1 MDGALKGGAACGRRK
16 MQAICPRLITQ
27 HSAPPT
33 YYNGG
38 PPMPPPMKRPPMPPQ
53 PPPKVFFAP
62 QKYGFFTAN
71 NVEQRWRDDPDK
83 EKKSQADDII
93 ANVTEKFFPGAKRA
107 AEQGPHRFPLFM
119 PAARALNIL
128 EPLICYSRRVGSD
141 NISTKFLIR
150 NGVEDAKRIKFND
163 EDSDENELF
172 AKLLYKKLKSIASRK
187 RLEILHVSIMEMV
200 RQAQEEDERERGVL
214 CSVISSMKVL
224 SQSKLFCLIK
234 SKKGSGGLLQRPMT
248 AIDEMKEYDTR
259 EAILQRVRALG
270 FNAIQ
275 YYIPWNFHEIY
286 EGKYNFSGMRNFTEF
301 SRIAYELGMY
311 SLVRV
316 GPYVCGE
323 WENGGLP
330 WWLLNKN
337 ITDMRTSESGFKKAV
352 DKWYSVLL
360 PLIKPLMRHNG
371 GPVLMLQ
378 VENEYGS
385 YKACDRD
392 YTKWLRDRIWYYV
405 GKESVLYTTTIR
417 MQITGYLQLMVTIW
431 RISNVVL
438 FRYTLTTVDFGP
450 TSNEN
455 INNSFHSATKI
466 PSERSWS
473 SGKFGI
479 LSGMAGAMGPNEG
492 HHSLSR
498 RYCKVSK
505 M

>member
-1 MDGALKGGAACGRRK
+1 MLSSRFLCCNNFVRLMTDAESGAAVAT
-16 MQAICPRLITQ
+16 QDAPLPTPITQ

-38 PPMPPPMKRPPMPPQ
+38 PPMLSPMNSPISASTPQ
-53 PPPKVFFAP
+53 QCSSLRRRTIFARH
-62 QKYGFFTAN
+62 
-71 NVEQRWRDDPDK
+71 EQVRQRM
-83 EKKSQADDII
+83 
-93 ANVTEKFFPGAKRA
+93 VEKFFPGAKRA
-107 AEQGPHRFPLFM
+107 AEQGPPVPPFM
-119 PAARALNIL
+119 PAPPGMPGIPPPPFIIPPAPHAAAAI
-128 EPLICYSRRVGSD
+128 P
-141 NISTKFLIR
+141 K
-150 NGVEDAKRIKFND
+150 DAKRIKFND

-200 RQAQEEDERERGVL
+200 RQAQEEDERERGV
-214 CSVISSMKVL
+214 
-224 SQSKLFCLIK
+224 
-234 SKKGSGGLLQRPMT
+234 
-248 AIDEMKEYDTR
+248 
-259 EAILQRVRALG
+259 RVRALG

-405 GKESVLYTTTIR
+405 GKESVLYTTD
-417 MQITGYLQLMVTIW
+417 GNYLADLKCGSVP
-431 RISNVVL
+431 
-438 FRYTLTTVDFGP
+438 YTLTTVDFGP

-455 INNSFHSATKI
+455 INNSF
-466 PSERSWS
+466 
-473 SGKFGI
+473 I
-479 LSGMAGAMGPNEG
+479 LQ
-492 HHSLSR
+492 
-498 RYCKVSK
+498 
-505 M
+505 